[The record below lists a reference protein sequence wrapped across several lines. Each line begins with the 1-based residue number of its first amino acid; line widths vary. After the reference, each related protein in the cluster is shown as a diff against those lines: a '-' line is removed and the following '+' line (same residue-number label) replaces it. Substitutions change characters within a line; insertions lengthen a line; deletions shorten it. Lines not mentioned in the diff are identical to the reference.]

1 MVTFVASLMSDRSRT
16 LEEDMPIDPERA
28 RLVDE
33 IRGLNP
39 SAGREFLGRFRRS
52 ALELYLEHLQRTRH
66 EPRGR
71 TAIWTRPADT
81 PAIVSRSCRD

>member
-1 MVTFVASLMSDRSRT
+1 MVTLVASFMSDRSRT

-39 SAGREFLGRFRRS
+39 SATPDFLGRFRPQ
-52 ALELYLEHLQRTRH
+52 ALELYLEHLRRTRH

-71 TAIWTRPADT
+71 HAVWMRPADT
-81 PAIVSRSCRD
+81 PAIVTRSRRD